1 MGGDIL
7 GVSVSG
13 ALAAQRSLVTTGHNI
28 ANANTDG
35 YSVQRVELEARPP
48 QLAAKGAIGTGVNIA
63 NVRRM
68 FDDFVTNDV
77 RENTSLNSSLKTN
90 YDYTSQV
97 DNLLADANVGLA
109 PALQSF
115 FSAVNGVADDPQSTS
130 ARQVMISEARALSQ
144 RFHYLDD
151 RLNSLRQG
159 INEDLHSIIQQIND
173 LSSSIAKVNDT
184 IVKGREVGGKSPN
197 DLLDQ
202 RDRLIKKL
210 SELVAVRTAEQ
221 EDGRMNV
228 FIGNGQSLVIG
239 SNAAVL
245 EVETSRFD
253 PNEVEIVFKGQGSQ
267 SIVTEFLTG
276 GRMGGILEF
285 RRGILDSAQN
295 ELGRIAIGVA
305 KTFNAQHQQGMDLD
319 SRMGTDFFSKAG
331 ELSPKVLPHF
341 SNQGNTI
348 LKAEITDVDKLTT
361 SDYSLSYRAGVYSLV
376 RLSDEKLIGTYTSL
390 PAEIEDEGFRIVVDA
405 GSDIQDGDNF
415 IIRPTRAGAENF
427 SVVIDDVKRIAA
439 ASPIRTEAA
448 ISNTGS
454 GKISHAEVVDVSNPA
469 FDRSNSKLNP
479 PYIIQFVD
487 ETHFE
492 ILDNTGKPFQFKR
505 AAVPQDPAIVA
516 GEDGFPET
524 ADQENSPELSS
535 LTTELEYDPFTGL
548 DVFPTPGGEDFGFR
562 VKISGE
568 PKAGD
573 VFRIE
578 FNTDGTGDN
587 NNVRKLAALQDAPVL
602 ANGTTDY
609 SQAYSQLVSRVGSKT
624 HELDVNGKAQ
634 KLLLDQAIE
643 RKEAVSG
650 VNLDEEAANLIR
662 YQNLYQA
669 NAQVISVANKMLETL
684 MNSFR

>member
-516 GEDGFPET
+516 GEDGLPET